1 MMMNISRVLLTILD
15 GAGLRGEVK
24 GNAFKQAKKA
34 NFDYLWNNYPH
45 TELLASGQD
54 VGLPKGQMGN
64 SETGHLNIGAG
75 RIVYQPLELINK
87 SIDDRSFYENEVLL
101 DVMKYAKNNSKK
113 LHFIG
118 LISDGG
124 VHSHINHLKNLLKM
138 AKSNNV
144 EEIYMHL
151 ITDGRDTLMDSGYK
165 YVSEIEKLD
174 IGSVA
179 TICGR
184 YYTMDRDK
192 NYDRTLKGY
201 KLMTEGISKEYKNS
215 KDVFDDSYKNGIY
228 DEFIEPSLLN
238 KNGLIE
244 KEDAVIWFNFRPDR
258 AIQILSYLENIT
270 SHIATMMFVS
280 NDIKAPFAFKL
291 NDLKN
296 TFGEYISDMGLKQ
309 LRIAETEKYAHVT
322 YFFDGGVEKKL
333 NGCDRIL
340 VHSPKV
346 ATYDLK
352 PEMSAYEV
360 TDKLLE
366 NMNKY
371 DVIILNFANP
381 DMVGHTGNMSA
392 TIKAVE
398 VVDENLG
405 KIYEKACELGFTLL
419 VTADHGNS
427 EYMIDENNN
436 PVTSHTTNKV
446 PFIVCDKNLQLN
458 EGRLSDIAPTML
470 ELLRLGKPKEMT
482 GESLIK

>member
-1 MMMNISRVLLTILD
+1 MNKVILAIMD
-15 GAGLRGEVK
+15 GVGLREQVH
-24 GNAFKQAKKA
+24 GNAFKQAKKPT
-34 NFDYLWNNYPH
+34 FDYLWNTYPH
-45 TELLASGQD
+45 TTLIASGKD
-54 VGLPKGQMGN
+54 VGLPPGQMGN

-75 RIVYQPLELINK
+75 RIVYQPLELINEK
-87 SIDDRSFYENEVLL
+87 IDSGEFYKNKEILKL
-101 DVMKYAKNNSKK
+101 FDTIKNNKSR
-113 LHFIG
+113 LQLVG

-124 VHSHINHLKNLLKM
+124 VHSHINHLKSLLKM
-138 AKSNNV
+138 AKDNGID
-144 EEIYMHL
+144 EIYMHL
-151 ITDGRDTLMDSGYK
+151 ITDGRDTLYNSGVNYLK
-165 YVSEIEKLD
+165 EIKDFGIGKVS
-174 IGSVA
+174 

-405 KIYEKACELGFTLL
+405 RIYEKACELGFTLL

>member
-1 MMMNISRVLLTILD
+1 MMNISRVLLTILD
-15 GAGLRGEVK
+15 GAGLRDEVK

-398 VVDENLG
+398 AVDENLG

>member
-1 MMMNISRVLLTILD
+1 MMNISRVLLTILD
-15 GAGLRGEVK
+15 GAGLRDEVK

-87 SIDDRSFYENEVLL
+87 SIEDRSFYENEVLL

-398 VVDENLG
+398 AVDENLG

-470 ELLRLGKPKEMT
+470 EFLRLGKPKEMT

>member
-1 MMMNISRVLLTILD
+1 MMNISRVLLTILD
-15 GAGLRGEVK
+15 GAGLRDEVK

-201 KLMTEGISKEYKNS
+201 KLMTEGISREYKNS

-296 TFGEYISDMGLKQ
+296 IF
-309 LRIAETEKYAHVT
+309 
-322 YFFDGGVEKKL
+322 
-333 NGCDRIL
+333 
-340 VHSPKV
+340 
-346 ATYDLK
+346 
-352 PEMSAYEV
+352 
-360 TDKLLE
+360 
-366 NMNKY
+366 
-371 DVIILNFANP
+371 
-381 DMVGHTGNMSA
+381 
-392 TIKAVE
+392 
-398 VVDENLG
+398 
-405 KIYEKACELGFTLL
+405 
-419 VTADHGNS
+419 
-427 EYMIDENNN
+427 
-436 PVTSHTTNKV
+436 
-446 PFIVCDKNLQLN
+446 
-458 EGRLSDIAPTML
+458 
-470 ELLRLGKPKEMT
+470 
-482 GESLIK
+482 

>member
-1 MMMNISRVLLTILD
+1 MMNISRVLLTILD
-15 GAGLRGEVK
+15 GAGLRNEVK
-24 GNAFKQAKKA
+24 GNAFKQAKKT

-45 TELLASGQD
+45 TELLASGED

-201 KLMTEGISKEYKNS
+201 KLMTEGISREYKNS

-244 KEDAVIWFNFRPDR
+244 KDDAVIWFNFRPDR

-405 KIYEKACELGFTLL
+405 RIYEKACELGFTLL

-446 PFIVCDKNLQLN
+446 PFIVCNKNLQLN

>member
-1 MMMNISRVLLTILD
+1 MMNISRVLLTILD
-15 GAGLRGEVK
+15 GAGLRDEVK

-87 SIDDRSFYENEVLL
+87 SIEDRSFYENEVLL

-280 NDIKAPFAFKL
+280 NDIKAPFSFKL

-405 KIYEKACELGFTLL
+405 RIYEKACELGFTLL

>member
-1 MMMNISRVLLTILD
+1 MNISRVLLTILD
-15 GAGLRGEVK
+15 GAGLRDEVK

-87 SIDDRSFYENEVLL
+87 SIEDRSFYENEVLL

-201 KLMTEGISKEYKNS
+201 KLMTEGISREYKNS

-398 VVDENLG
+398 AVDENLG

-470 ELLRLGKPKEMT
+470 EFLRLGKPKEMT

>member
-1 MMMNISRVLLTILD
+1 MMNISRVLLTILD
-15 GAGLRGEVK
+15 GAGLRDEVK

-87 SIDDRSFYENEVLL
+87 SIEDRSFYENEVLL

-201 KLMTEGISKEYKNS
+201 KLMTEGVSKEYKNS

-270 SHIATMMFVS
+270 SHISTMMFVS

>member
-1 MMMNISRVLLTILD
+1 MMNISRVLLTILD
-15 GAGLRGEVK
+15 GAGLRDEVK

-398 VVDENLG
+398 AVDENLG

-427 EYMIDENNN
+427 EFMIDENNN

>member
-1 MMMNISRVLLTILD
+1 MNISRVLLTILD
-15 GAGLRGEVK
+15 GAGLRDEVK

-201 KLMTEGISKEYKNS
+201 KLMTEGISREYKNS

-244 KEDAVIWFNFRPDR
+244 KDDAVIWFNFRPDR

-270 SHIATMMFVS
+270 SNIATMMFVS

-398 VVDENLG
+398 AVDENLG

>member
-1 MMMNISRVLLTILD
+1 MMNISRVLLTILD
-15 GAGLRGEVK
+15 GAGLRDEVK

-201 KLMTEGISKEYKNS
+201 KLMTEGISREYKNS

-398 VVDENLG
+398 AVDENLG

-470 ELLRLGKPKEMT
+470 EFLRLGKPKEMT

>member
-1 MMMNISRVLLTILD
+1 MNISRVLLTILD
-15 GAGLRGEVK
+15 GAGLRDEVK

-45 TELLASGQD
+45 TELLASGED

-244 KEDAVIWFNFRPDR
+244 KDDAVIWFNFRPDR

-280 NDIKAPFAFKL
+280 NYIKAPFAFKL

-405 KIYEKACELGFTLL
+405 RIYEKACELGFTLL

-482 GESLIK
+482 GESLIE

>member
-1 MMMNISRVLLTILD
+1 MMNISRVLLTILD
-15 GAGLRGEVK
+15 GAGLRDEVK

-201 KLMTEGISKEYKNS
+201 KLMTEGVSREYKNS

-244 KEDAVIWFNFRPDR
+244 KDDAVIWFNFRPDR

-398 VVDENLG
+398 AVDENLG

>member
-1 MMMNISRVLLTILD
+1 MNISRVLLTILD
-15 GAGLRGEVK
+15 GAGLRDEVK

-201 KLMTEGISKEYKNS
+201 KLMTEGISREYKNS

-280 NDIKAPFAFKL
+280 NDIKEPFAFKL

>member
-1 MMMNISRVLLTILD
+1 MMNISRVLLTILD
-15 GAGLRGEVK
+15 GAGLRDEVK

-34 NFDYLWNNYPH
+34 NFDYLWNNNPH

-201 KLMTEGISKEYKNS
+201 KLMTEGISREYKNS

-244 KEDAVIWFNFRPDR
+244 KDDAVIWFNFRPDR

>member
-1 MMMNISRVLLTILD
+1 MNISRVLLTILD
-15 GAGLRGEVK
+15 GAGLRDEVK
-24 GNAFKQAKKA
+24 GNAFKQAKKT

-45 TELLASGQD
+45 TELLASGED

-101 DVMKYAKNNSKK
+101 DIMKYAKNNSKK

-201 KLMTEGISKEYKNS
+201 KLMTEGISREYKNS

-244 KEDAVIWFNFRPDR
+244 KDDAVIWFNFRPDR

-270 SHIATMMFVS
+270 RHIATMMFVS

-371 DVIILNFANP
+371 DVIILNFSNP

>member
-1 MMMNISRVLLTILD
+1 MMNISRVLLTILD
-15 GAGLRGEVK
+15 GAGLRDEVK

-215 KDVFDDSYKNGIY
+215 KDVFDDSYKSGIY

-446 PFIVCDKNLQLN
+446 PFIVCDKNLELN

-470 ELLRLGKPKEMT
+470 ELLKLGKPKEMT

>member
-1 MMMNISRVLLTILD
+1 MNISRVLLTILD
-15 GAGLRGEVK
+15 GAGLRDEVK

-45 TELLASGQD
+45 TELLASGED

-201 KLMTEGISKEYKNS
+201 KLMTEGISREYKNS

-244 KEDAVIWFNFRPDR
+244 KDDAVIWFNFRPDR

-280 NDIKAPFAFKL
+280 NDIKEPFAFKL

>member
-1 MMMNISRVLLTILD
+1 MNISRVLLTILD
-15 GAGLRGEVK
+15 GAGLRDEVK
-24 GNAFKQAKKA
+24 GNAFKQAKKT

-45 TELLASGQD
+45 TELLASGED

-101 DVMKYAKNNSKK
+101 DIMKYAKNNSKK

-201 KLMTEGISKEYKNS
+201 KLMTEGISREYKNS

-244 KEDAVIWFNFRPDR
+244 KDDAVIWFNFRPDR

-405 KIYEKACELGFTLL
+405 RIYEKACELGFTLL

-446 PFIVCDKNLQLN
+446 PFIVCNKNLQLN

>member
-1 MMMNISRVLLTILD
+1 MMNISRVLLTILD
-15 GAGLRGEVK
+15 GAGLRDEVK

-87 SIDDRSFYENEVLL
+87 SIEDRSFYENEVLL

-201 KLMTEGISKEYKNS
+201 KLMTEGISREYKNS

-244 KEDAVIWFNFRPDR
+244 KDDAVIWFNFRPDR

-398 VVDENLG
+398 AVDENLG

>member
-1 MMMNISRVLLTILD
+1 MMNISRVLLTILD
-15 GAGLRGEVK
+15 GAGLRDEVK

-45 TELLASGQD
+45 TELLASGED

-201 KLMTEGISKEYKNS
+201 KLMTEGISREYKNS

-398 VVDENLG
+398 AVDENLG

>member
-1 MMMNISRVLLTILD
+1 MNISRVLLTILD
-15 GAGLRGEVK
+15 GAGLRDEVK
-24 GNAFKQAKKA
+24 GNAFKRAKKT

-45 TELLASGQD
+45 TELLASGED

-101 DVMKYAKNNSKK
+101 DIMKYAKNNSKK

-201 KLMTEGISKEYKNS
+201 KLMTEGISREYKNS

-244 KEDAVIWFNFRPDR
+244 KDDAVIWFNFRPDR

-405 KIYEKACELGFTLL
+405 RIYEKACELGFTLL

-446 PFIVCDKNLQLN
+446 PFIVCNKNLQLN

>member
-1 MMMNISRVLLTILD
+1 MNISRVLLTILD
-15 GAGLRGEVK
+15 GAGLRDEVK

-45 TELLASGQD
+45 TELLASGED

-201 KLMTEGISKEYKNS
+201 KLMTEGISREYKNS

-280 NDIKAPFAFKL
+280 NDIKEPFAFKL

-398 VVDENLG
+398 AVDENLG

>member
-1 MMMNISRVLLTILD
+1 MMNISRVLLTILD
-15 GAGLRGEVK
+15 GAGLRDEVK

-87 SIDDRSFYENEVLL
+87 SIEDRSFYENEVLL

-201 KLMTEGISKEYKNS
+201 KLMTEGISREYKNS

-398 VVDENLG
+398 AVDENLG

-470 ELLRLGKPKEMT
+470 EFLRLGKPKEMT

>member
-1 MMMNISRVLLTILD
+1 MNISRVLLTILD
-15 GAGLRGEVK
+15 GAGLRDEVK
-24 GNAFKQAKKA
+24 GNAFKQAKKT

-45 TELLASGQD
+45 TELLASGED

-101 DVMKYAKNNSKK
+101 DIMKYAKNNSKK

-201 KLMTEGISKEYKNS
+201 KLMTEGISREYKNS

-244 KEDAVIWFNFRPDR
+244 KDDAVIWFNFRPDR

>member
-1 MMMNISRVLLTILD
+1 MMNISRVLLTILD
-15 GAGLRGEVK
+15 GAGLRDEVK

-87 SIDDRSFYENEVLL
+87 SIEDRSFYENEVLL

-144 EEIYMHL
+144 EEIYIHL

-244 KEDAVIWFNFRPDR
+244 KDDAVIWFNFRPDR

-398 VVDENLG
+398 AVDENLG

>member
-1 MMMNISRVLLTILD
+1 MMNISRVLLTILD
-15 GAGLRGEVK
+15 GAGLRDEVK

-87 SIDDRSFYENEVLL
+87 SIEDRSFYENEVLL

-244 KEDAVIWFNFRPDR
+244 KDDAVIWFNFRPDR

-398 VVDENLG
+398 AVDENLG

>member
-1 MMMNISRVLLTILD
+1 MMNISRVLLTILD
-15 GAGLRGEVK
+15 GAGLRDEVK

-87 SIDDRSFYENEVLL
+87 SIEDRSFYENEVLL

-201 KLMTEGISKEYKNS
+201 KLMTEGVSKEYKNS

-270 SHIATMMFVS
+270 SHISTMMFVS

-333 NGCDRIL
+333 NRCDRIL

>member
-1 MMMNISRVLLTILD
+1 MMNISRVLLTILD
-15 GAGLRGEVK
+15 GAGLRDEVK

-45 TELLASGQD
+45 TELLASGED

-201 KLMTEGISKEYKNS
+201 KLMTEGISREYKNS

-244 KEDAVIWFNFRPDR
+244 KDDAVIWFNFRPDR

-270 SHIATMMFVS
+270 SHIATVMFVS
-280 NDIKAPFAFKL
+280 NDIKEPFAFKL

-405 KIYEKACELGFTLL
+405 RIYEKACELGFTLL

-446 PFIVCDKNLQLN
+446 PFIVCNKNLQLN

>member
-1 MMMNISRVLLTILD
+1 MNISRVLLTILD
-15 GAGLRGEVK
+15 GAGLRDEVK

-45 TELLASGQD
+45 TELLASGED

-201 KLMTEGISKEYKNS
+201 KLMTEGISREYKNS

-244 KEDAVIWFNFRPDR
+244 KDDAVIWFNFRPDR

-270 SHIATMMFVS
+270 SNIATMMFVS

-398 VVDENLG
+398 AVDENLG

>member
-1 MMMNISRVLLTILD
+1 MNISRVLLTILD
-15 GAGLRGEVK
+15 GAGLRDEVK

-45 TELLASGQD
+45 TELLASGED

-201 KLMTEGISKEYKNS
+201 KLMTEGISREYKNS

-244 KEDAVIWFNFRPDR
+244 KDDAVIWFNFRPDR

-270 SHIATMMFVS
+270 SNIATMMFVS
-280 NDIKAPFAFKL
+280 NDIKEPFAFKL

>member
-1 MMMNISRVLLTILD
+1 MNISRVLLTILD
-15 GAGLRGEVK
+15 GAGLRDEVK
-24 GNAFKQAKKA
+24 GNAFKQAKKT

-45 TELLASGQD
+45 TELLASGED

-101 DVMKYAKNNSKK
+101 DIMKYAKNNSKK

-201 KLMTEGISKEYKNS
+201 KLMTEGISREYKNS

-244 KEDAVIWFNFRPDR
+244 KDDAVIWFNFRPDR

-371 DVIILNFANP
+371 DVIILNFSNP

>member
-1 MMMNISRVLLTILD
+1 MNISRVLLTILD
-15 GAGLRGEVK
+15 GAGLRDEVK
-24 GNAFKQAKKA
+24 GNAFKQAKKT

-45 TELLASGQD
+45 TELLASGED

-101 DVMKYAKNNSKK
+101 DIMKYAKNNSKK

-201 KLMTEGISKEYKNS
+201 KLMTEGISREYKNS

>member
-1 MMMNISRVLLTILD
+1 MNISRVLLTILD
-15 GAGLRGEVK
+15 GAGLRDEVK

-45 TELLASGQD
+45 TELLASGED

-201 KLMTEGISKEYKNS
+201 KLMTEGISREYKNS

-280 NDIKAPFAFKL
+280 NDIKEPFAFKL

>member
-1 MMMNISRVLLTILD
+1 MNISRVLLTILD
-15 GAGLRGEVK
+15 GAGLRDEVK

-201 KLMTEGISKEYKNS
+201 KLMTEGISREYKNS

-398 VVDENLG
+398 AVDENLG